1 MPVTKE
7 QLFEAFGEILYALA
21 AVDGKIQ
28 QEEKELIMQA
38 IKHHRYE
45 YDILLSFKQEVT
57 KARTITD
64 AFTKAM
70 KTFRE
75 YGPFDGYSDFK
86 IILEN
91 LAQSCQG
98 VSPEEQQLID
108 QFHKELLSNFRM
120 HD

>member
-1 MPVTKE
+1 MPVKKE

-28 QEEKELIMQA
+28 QEEKVLIAQA

-45 YDILLSFKQEVT
+45 YDILFSFKQEVT
-57 KARTITD
+57 HARTITE

-70 KTFRE
+70 QTFRA

-91 LAQSCQG
+91 LAESFQG
-98 VSPEEQQLID
+98 ISTEEQHIID
-108 QFHKELLSNFRM
+108 KFHKELLANFKI
-120 HD
+120 

>member
-1 MPVTKE
+1 MRISKE
-7 QLFEAFGEILYALA
+7 QLFEAFGEILYAMA

-28 QEEKELIMQA
+28 EEEKILIAQA

-45 YDILLSFKQEVT
+45 YDILFSFKQEVT
-57 KARTITD
+57 KARTITQ

-70 KTFRE
+70 DTFRS

-98 VSPEEQQLID
+98 ISKEEQELID
-108 QFHKELLSNFRM
+108 QFHKELLANFKI
-120 HD
+120 

>member
-1 MPVTKE
+1 MPVSKE
-7 QLFEAFGEILYALA
+7 ELFEAFGEILYALA

-28 QEEKELIMQA
+28 EEEKVLIAQA

-45 YDILLSFKQEVT
+45 YDILFSFKQEVT
-57 KARTITD
+57 KARTITE

-70 KTFRE
+70 HTFQE

-91 LAQSCQG
+91 LASSCQG
-98 VSPEEQQLID
+98 ISVEEQKIID
-108 QFHKELLSNFRM
+108 QFHKALLANFKM
-120 HD
+120 

>member
-1 MPVTKE
+1 MRVSKE

-28 QEEKELIMQA
+28 AEEKVLIAQA

-45 YDILLSFKQEVT
+45 YDILFSFKQEVT
-57 KARTITD
+57 KARTITE

-70 KTFRE
+70 QTFRE

-91 LAQSCQG
+91 LASSCHG
-98 VSPEEQQLID
+98 ISVEEQEIID
-108 QFHKELLSNFRM
+108 RFHKELLTNFKM
-120 HD
+120 